1 MEMKINTNI
10 SSEFKETSIT
20 INAPELTKE
29 IQNLLQYVSHI
40 NEMPNQIMAS
50 ENNKIYFIDLER
62 VICFFSKDKYNYVR
76 VKEGTYKIKQK
87 LYELEDSLR
96 GKDFIRISNSC
107 LIHINQVECFDTSVL
122 GTILVR
128 LKDGTQETVSKR
140 RVAQIIER
148 KGEFEMK
155 VVGKKLLK
163 ILLVLVV
170 STVVIYLVLTI
181 PAFYSWCDENQMFV
195 NSDEL
200 LLQLNPDKIQQ
211 LGDSVGQFAQLMEDD
226 LQRVQNGTYEEG
238 THSLAEYYDPL
249 GFSVWSHIQREMN
262 ELVHQYVTLSILSG
276 IAVAI
281 AYTIITIKKMN
292 PIFKIAIGYFGVM
305 LIVPPIYMYSWTYRF
320 WDVLTMYGNMPKY
333 FYIGYTLIFVVMYL
347 INYKVGVKMTQKLN
361 ESMKKE

>member
-1 MEMKINTNI
+1 
-10 SSEFKETSIT
+10 
-20 INAPELTKE
+20 
-29 IQNLLQYVSHI
+29 
-40 NEMPNQIMAS
+40 
-50 ENNKIYFIDLER
+50 
-62 VICFFSKDKYNYVR
+62 
-76 VKEGTYKIKQK
+76 
-87 LYELEDSLR
+87 
-96 GKDFIRISNSC
+96 
-107 LIHINQVECFDTSVL
+107 
-122 GTILVR
+122 
-128 LKDGTQETVSKR
+128 
-140 RVAQIIER
+140 
-148 KGEFEMK
+148 MK

-200 LLQLNPDKIQQ
+200 LLQLNRDKIQQ

-249 GFSVWSHIQREMN
+249 GFSVWSYIQREMN
-262 ELVHQYVTLSILSG
+262 EVVHQYVTLSILSG

-333 FYIGYTLIFVVMYL
+333 FYIGYTLIFVLMYL
-347 INYKVGVKMTQKLN
+347 VNYKVGVKMTQKLN